1 MRTLSRVTT
10 CCTCK
15 THMHMHMHMH
25 MDMDMDMVRTTTA
38 HVLCVPAPHR
48 RSAPQVP
55 GIRRMHP
62 PPPRQIPQ
70 GGHQSVTTAVASPMV
85 KVREHCVG
93 DACRGIHVRCR
104 LARRASALDGV
115 RVRPNICYMSC
126 TLIGEPRKPVARGST
141 PTDDAVWA
149 VLIFHVIFRTLPR
162 FGDATRDV

>member
-1 MRTLSRVTT
+1 MLYMQDAHAHAHAYGHGHGHGPYHDRP
-10 CCTCK
+10 CA
-15 THMHMHMHMH
+15 
-25 MDMDMDMVRTTTA
+25 VRA
-38 HVLCVPAPHR
+38 S
-48 RSAPQVP
+48 SAPTI
-55 GIRRMHP
+55 GSAGARNKAYAP
-62 PPPRQIPQ
+62 PPLRQIPQ

-93 DACRGIHVRCR
+93 DACRGVHVRCR

-115 RVRPNICYMSC
+115 RPNICYLVCYMSC